1 MPGVGFLTES
11 PRGTQASKDMS
22 LQALGDYTAVRHV
35 MVAA

>member
-1 MPGVGFLTES
+1 MPGAGLLTES
-11 PRGTQASKDMS
+11 PMGTQVSKDMS